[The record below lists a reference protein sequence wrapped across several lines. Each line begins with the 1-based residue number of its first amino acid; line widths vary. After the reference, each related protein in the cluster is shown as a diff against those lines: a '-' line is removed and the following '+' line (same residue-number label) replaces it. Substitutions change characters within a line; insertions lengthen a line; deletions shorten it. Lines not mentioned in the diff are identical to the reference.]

1 MSVELKEITPE
12 ENEFDGY
19 LVPIKTARELRE
31 SVGQMQ
37 LVLAQMARLLRDTR
51 SQMEEMQA
59 QQKKVTATHDEV
71 KRIQAAIRAAA
82 EYFCSRHGFTD
93 PADLRA
99 VRADIKKT
107 ILNRWQVKDLHDVPQ
122 VALGSVGKLI
132 ETYGNIRLVYRLREK
147 HAAGGT

>member
-1 MSVELKEITPE
+1 MSVELRNITLE

-19 LVPIKTARELRE
+19 LVPISTARDLRE

-59 QQKKVTATHDEV
+59 QQKKVTATHEEV
-71 KRIQAAIRAAA
+71 KRIQAAIRSAA